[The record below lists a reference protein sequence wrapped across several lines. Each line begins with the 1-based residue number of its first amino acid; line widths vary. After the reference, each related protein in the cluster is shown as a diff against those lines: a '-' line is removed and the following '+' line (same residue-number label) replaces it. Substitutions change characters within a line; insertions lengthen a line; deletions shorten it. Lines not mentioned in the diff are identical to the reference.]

1 MHAVRSSLTLV
12 ALGLAAAAS
21 AQPISTPPVTAQ
33 SSNQLPGPP
42 GAVLGTP
49 FLSTVE
55 VGLIGGY
62 AAGGSVQVSVSR
74 ADLLGPLGVRLSLG
88 RSSGQERMDGQQ
100 ARRTLLA
107 YGLDATYDFG
117 QPVPGV
123 ATSIYGGPR
132 YGQLTLRPG
141 GSGDVTSTGALGLG
155 VGAQVGYLLTNAFS
169 FTAEVGLDQYLG
181 TGEKAASQATSE
193 RPGTVFKALLGIK
206 YRF

>member
-1 MHAVRSSLTLV
+1 M
-12 ALGLAAAAS
+12 
-21 AQPISTPPVTAQ
+21 
-33 SSNQLPGPP
+33 
-42 GAVLGTP
+42 
-49 FLSTVE
+49 
-55 VGLIGGY
+55 
-62 AAGGSVQVSVSR
+62 
-74 ADLLGPLGVRLSLG
+74 RLSLG
-88 RSSGQERMDGQQ
+88 RSSGQERVDGQQ

-141 GSGDVTSTGALGLG
+141 GSGENVTSTGALGLG

-181 TGEKAASQATSE
+181 TDEKAASQATPE